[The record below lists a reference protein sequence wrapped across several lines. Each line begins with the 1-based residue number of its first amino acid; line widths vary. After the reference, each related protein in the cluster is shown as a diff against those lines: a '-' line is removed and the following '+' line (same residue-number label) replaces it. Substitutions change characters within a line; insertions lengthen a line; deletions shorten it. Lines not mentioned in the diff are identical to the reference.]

1 MANQPPDPERDAKS
15 FQESSRST
23 RSHFDTSSDS
33 SESIETY
40 SERTSLLYRHG
51 PDYKSTDINSGE
63 EESRYRDEDADEDE
77 EGEVLGAQPRGKS
90 VFAIIALL
98 MIGKFSIFIF
108 LILPLLLIISVRV
121 QKSTDRMQVFS
132 CPMQTVVS

>member
-1 MANQPPDPERDAKS
+1 MANQTPDPERDAKS
-15 FQESSRST
+15 LPESSRSS

-33 SESIETY
+33 SDSIETY

-51 PDYKSTDINSGE
+51 PDYKSTDFNSGE
-63 EESRYRDEDADEDE
+63 GESRYRDADEDEDE
-77 EGEVLGAQPRGKS
+77 EGEVLGEQPRVKS

-108 LILPLLLIISVRV
+108 LFLPLLFLISVRV
-121 QKSTDRMQVFS
+121 QKSTD
-132 CPMQTVVS
+132 